1 MPRQRQGQRQSQRR
15 QPRRH
20 LVADLR
26 RRFADHELPIY
37 ASAIAFRGIIAIIPL
52 VLLGLGLLGALGL
65 EDTWRNSIAPAIQPK
80 VLPEVFAGINAS
92 VDKIFSS
99 SSAGLIAFATA
110 LAVWDLSLGMLAVM
124 RALNHVHDVKEDR
137 STKRRA
143 LVAVGLAVGV
153 GGCLLAAVL
162 LLIAAPLA
170 NGVLHVVFGVLRWV
184 LAPLLLML
192 AVGLLVRFAPAQKP
206 EARWASVGSLLVI
219 VSWIVATILFKLWIT
234 YVADFKTAIGTLTS
248 LLLLT
253 TYFFVSSAIFLVG
266 AELDELLRK
275 ETRGRGVALPELVA
289 AVVRR

>member
-1 MPRQRQGQRQSQRR
+1 MPRQRQSQRR
-15 QPRRH
+15 RPRRQ

-26 RRFADHELPIY
+26 RRFEEHELPIY
-37 ASAIAFRGIIAIIPL
+37 ASAIAFRGMVAIIPL

-65 EDTWRNSIAPAIQPK
+65 EDTWQNSIAPAIKPK

-99 SSAGLIAFATA
+99 SSAGLILFATA
-110 LAVWDLSLGMLAVM
+110 LTIWDLSLGMSAVM

-137 STKRRA
+137 SAKRRA

-153 GGCLLAAVL
+153 GSCLLAAVL
-162 LLIAAPLA
+162 LLIAAPHA
-170 NGVLHVVFGVLRWV
+170 HGVLHVLLGVLRWV
-184 LAPLLLML
+184 FAPLLLVL

-206 EARWASVGSLLVI
+206 EARWASAGSLLVI

-253 TYFFVSSAIFLVG
+253 TYFFVSSAIFLIG

-275 ETRGRGVALPELVA
+275 ETRGRGVALPDLVA